1 VPPPGALGAAIGAI
15 AIGTAATST
24 STTTTISIGTTI
36 LIGISVAR
44 EEVNGSTMRST
55 GEMPLMGI
63 GKPRI
68 SLAVR
73 LAARVAGRRV
83 LGLELALVVAPEL
96 ERGLVAAEPENGQA
110 AAELVLAPVAAE
122 LVLVPVVAVPVPD
135 HPRARLAVALRT
147 KSVTAA
153 HHHGLVPR
161 LAVEDLAAVAE
172 TTHEP
177 AAIEAGAAWAAAV
190 TVAAAALDIAGVVA
204 AVVVAPELAVV
215 VAEDAAAEAEEAAE
229 DAGGNQLTNQ

>member
-1 VPPPGALGAAIGAI
+1 LRWVPPPGALGAAIGAI

-83 LGLELALVVAPEL
+83 LGLELAQVVAPEL
-96 ERGLVAAEPENGQA
+96 ERGLVA
-110 AAELVLAPVAAE
+110 VE

-190 TVAAAALDIAGVVA
+190 TVAAAAALDIAVVVA

-215 VAEDAAAEAEEAAE
+215 VAEDAAAEAEEAADVAAE

>member
-1 VPPPGALGAAIGAI
+1 
-15 AIGTAATST
+15 
-24 STTTTISIGTTI
+24 
-36 LIGISVAR
+36 
-44 EEVNGSTMRST
+44 
-55 GEMPLMGI
+55 
-63 GKPRI
+63 
-68 SLAVR
+68 
-73 LAARVAGRRV
+73 
-83 LGLELALVVAPEL
+83 
-96 ERGLVAAEPENGQA
+96 
-110 AAELVLAPVAAE
+110 
-122 LVLVPVVAVPVPD
+122 VLVPVVAVPVPD

-190 TVAAAALDIAGVVA
+190 TVAAAAALDIAVVVA

-215 VAEDAAAEAEEAAE
+215 VAEDAAAEAEEAADVAAE

>member
-1 VPPPGALGAAIGAI
+1 
-15 AIGTAATST
+15 
-24 STTTTISIGTTI
+24 
-36 LIGISVAR
+36 
-44 EEVNGSTMRST
+44 
-55 GEMPLMGI
+55 MGI
-63 GKPRI
+63 GRRRI
-68 SLAVR
+68 SLGAP

-96 ERGLVAAEPENGQA
+96 ERGLVAAEPEHGQA

-122 LVLVPVVAVPVPD
+122 LVLVPVVAVPVPG
-135 HPRARLAVALRT
+135 HPRGRLAAALRT
-147 KSVTAA
+147 KSVIAL
-153 HHHGLVPR
+153 HRRGLPR
-161 LAVEDLAAVAE
+161 LAVEDLAAVVE

-190 TVAAAALDIAGVVA
+190 TAAAAALDIAVVVA

-215 VAEDAAAEAEEAAE
+215 VAEDAAAEADVAAE

>member
-1 VPPPGALGAAIGAI
+1 M
-15 AIGTAATST
+15 GT
-24 STTTTISIGTTI
+24 
-36 LIGISVAR
+36 
-44 EEVNGSTMRST
+44 
-55 GEMPLMGI
+55 
-63 GKPRI
+63 GKQRI
-68 SLAVR
+68 STAVR
-73 LAARVAGRRV
+73 LAAKVAGRRV

-96 ERGLVAAEPENGQA
+96 ERGLVAAEPVHGQA
-110 AAELVLAPVAAE
+110 VAE
-122 LVLVPVVAVPVPD
+122 LVLVPVVAELERGRVVAALVLVPVV
-135 HPRARLAVALRT
+135 AALVLGQVAVALRT

-161 LAVEDLAAVAE
+161 LAVEDLVAVAE

-177 AAIEAGAAWAAAV
+177 AATEAGAAWAAAV

-215 VAEDAAAEAEEAAE
+215 VAEDAAEAAEEAADVAAE

>member
-1 VPPPGALGAAIGAI
+1 MPPPGALGAAIGAI

-96 ERGLVAAEPENGQA
+96 ERGLVAAEPEHGQA
-110 AAELVLAPVAAE
+110 AAE

-190 TVAAAALDIAGVVA
+190 TVAAAAALDIAVVVA

-215 VAEDAAAEAEEAAE
+215 VAEDAAAEAEEAADVAAE